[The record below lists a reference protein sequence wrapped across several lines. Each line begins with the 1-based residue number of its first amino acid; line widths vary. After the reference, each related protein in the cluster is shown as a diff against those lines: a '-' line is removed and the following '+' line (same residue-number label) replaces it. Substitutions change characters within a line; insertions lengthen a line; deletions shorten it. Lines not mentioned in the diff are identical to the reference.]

1 MRSFLAL
8 TPFAWTA
15 LAVLALTPVAVPAFA
30 AGTNL
35 PPPPPPPMNAPAQPQ
50 AGPPADAASP
60 TTNAASTEPQ
70 THGEKMRDYHNAL
83 INRRL
88 GSQNQFGLDEVG
100 ARVAAGEDLMRAGRF
115 DECVALMTELVEHPR
130 FSSFEE
136 NEEGRAA
143 VYLLGDALA
152 STGAYEPARG
162 YLRRVLAT
170 KGAWENR
177 ATYARRA
184 VRRLVEIAI
193 ESEHYQAGMDDLKAV
208 PASAPE
214 ETRGEVSY
222 LNGRA
227 QEAAGNPDAAIAAY
241 SAVPE
246 KTRFWAQATYLH
258 GLILVEKGQYKEGE
272 NLFCKIADPKREHAT
287 TAVFADEHFF
297 AVRDMARL
305 ALGRIAHEQYRFD
318 DSRYYYYL
326 VPKDSERLA
335 EALYEAATSRYEK
348 KDYEGARELLDELK
362 ALNVHHRYED
372 EAWILD
378 SYVDLARCKF
388 PEADRKLVE
397 FIKRYEPVRNTARR
411 IMRDPAGMEAL
422 LTAART
428 GSDAGN
434 AEIGGASADPESM
447 RAIAALL
454 RLDPAYGAVA
464 RERGVLE
471 QEASGLHLASQQLD
485 QMQKSLATN
494 GGVLAAID
502 ETETPAEKRAD
513 AKEQIEGLKH
523 QIEDLESAN
532 ASRAQV
538 DPLKE
543 SLHQLEDR
551 MGEAPSGVNANA
563 SGGAN
568 GGKDLPDLLRA
579 DSAQASN
586 LGVQVE
592 DARKALDQAETTLA
606 RDALRRVDLRLSR
619 LLRRARLGRIE
630 SVLGR
635 KRALEVEIEA
645 INNGYLPQSAIDS
658 LDAARY
664 LNDREEYWPFEGD
677 DWPDEFVGAEG
688 L

>member
-1 MRSFLAL
+1 MRRPLAFTILAFLAAA
-8 TPFAWTA
+8 PI
-15 LAVLALTPVAVPAFA
+15 AVNAMA
-30 AGTNL
+30 AGANL
-35 PPPPPPPMNAPAQPQ
+35 PPPPAPPINAPAQPG
-50 AGPPADAASP
+50 APATTPTDSAATTAAS
-60 TTNAASTEPQ
+60 STEPQ
-70 THGEKMRDYHNAL
+70 THGEKMRDYHTAL
-83 INRRL
+83 ANRRL
-88 GSQNQFGLDEVG
+88 GSQNDFGLDEVS
-100 ARVAAGEDLMRAGRF
+100 ARVADAEEKMRLGRF
-115 DECVALMTELVEHPR
+115 DEAASLMMELVEHPR
-130 FSSFEE
+130 FAAYEE
-136 NEEGRAA
+136 NEAGRAA
-143 VYLLGDALA
+143 VFVLGDALA
-152 STGAYEPARG
+152 SSGAYEPARG
-162 YLRRVLAT
+162 YLRRLLHT
-170 KGAWENR
+170 KGAWDNR
-177 ATYARRA
+177 ATYSRRA

-193 ESEHYQAGMDDLKAV
+193 ETEHYQAGMDDLKDV
-208 PASAPE
+208 PATAPE
-214 ETRGEVSY
+214 ETRGEVQY

-227 QEAAGNPDAAIAAY
+227 HEAAGDPDGAMAAY
-241 SAVPE
+241 AAVTE
-246 KTRFWAQATYLH
+246 RSRFWAQATYLH
-258 GLILVEKGQYKEGE
+258 GLILVEKGRYKEGE
-272 NLFCKIADPKREHAT
+272 NLFCKIADPTRSAKT
-287 TAVFADEHFF
+287 TPVFADERFF

-326 VPKDSERLA
+326 VPRDSERLA

-388 PEADRKLVE
+388 PEADKKLVE
-397 FIKRYEPVRNTARR
+397 FIRRYEPVRNTARR
-411 IMRDPAGMEAL
+411 IANDPAGMEAL
-422 LTAART
+422 VSAART
-428 GSDAGN
+428 GSDAGA

-447 RAIAALL
+447 RAIAALI

-471 QEASGLHLASQQLD
+471 QEASGLRFATKQLD
-485 QMQKSLATN
+485 GMQKSLATN

-532 ASRAQV
+532 APRAQV

-543 SLHQLEDR
+543 QLHAIEDR
-551 MGEAPSGVNANA
+551 MVEPSSSAIA
-563 SGGAN
+563 AQGGAA

-579 DSAQASN
+579 DSQQASE

-592 DARKALDQAETTLA
+592 DARRSLDQAETVLA

-664 LNDREEYWPFEGD
+664 LSDREEYWPFEGD
-677 DWPDEFVGAEG
+677 DWPDEFVGGEG